1 MKDDAEKLSLLKEHL
16 AEGLSQVERGEY
28 SGRSVSEIT
37 REVIAEGRG
46 TPPKSSPR
54 PVDPSLSR
62 PRR

>member
-28 SGRSVSEIT
+28 SERSVSEIA

-46 TPPKSSPR
+46 APPAR
-54 PVDPSLSR
+54 CR
-62 PRR
+62 WRA